1 MEEKRE
7 QGETRTIDTRDN
19 IKVVTDN
26 KLITAPGLAKLSL
39 KARKLLYLIMAQCRQ
54 TDKKFYLYEISPPAL
69 ADKLGV
75 DRTGV
80 YRLAD
85 ELTGELMGRYIEVKQ
100 TDAKRFK
107 KYAVFSMCEYDDRS
121 LLRFKLNQDM
131 AEFLLG
137 LQKSF
142 TQAFLSDFL
151 KMRSAHSMA
160 VWHLMQ
166 REMNGRKPGTDRI
179 TFYLSLDEL
188 REVTGTQD
196 KLKQLSQF
204 KARVLD
210 KAIQDIKDNCGV
222 EIEYMNRR
230 RGRSVQGF
238 YFTARGMF
246 DLTGFQ
252 PDEETAA
259 RIRMKLLGMKLKFG
273 SATPEEYDELQG
285 LLLKYNQ
292 MSIFDFEPK
301 NDE

>member
-1 MEEKRE
+1 MSEKSKE
-7 QGETRTIDTRDN
+7 SRTLDTRDE

-26 KLITAPGLAKLSL
+26 KLITAAGLDKLSL
-39 KARKLLYLIMAQCRQ
+39 KARKLLYLVMAQCRQ
-54 TDKKFYLYEISPPAL
+54 TDKKFYLYEITPSEL
-69 ADKLGV
+69 AEKLNVG
-75 DRTGV
+75 RNHV
-80 YRLAD
+80 YELAD

-107 KYAVFSMCEYDDRS
+107 KYTVFSMCEYDDES
-121 LLRFKLNQDM
+121 ILRFKLNPDM
-131 AEFLLG
+131 TEFLLG

-151 KMRSAHSMA
+151 KMRSTHSMA

-179 TFYLSLDEL
+179 TFYLSLEEL
-188 REVTGTQD
+188 RTVTGTQD
-196 KLKQLSQF
+196 KLKKLSQF
-204 KARVLD
+204 KAKVLNL
-210 KAIQDIKDNCGV
+210 AIRDIKDTCGI
-222 EIEYMNRR
+222 EIAYEDQR
-230 RGRSVQGF
+230 RGRAVRGF
-238 YFTARGMF
+238 YFTARGPL
-246 DLTGFQ
+246 DLTGYQ
-252 PDEETAA
+252 PSQETLA
-259 RIRMKLLGMKLKFG
+259 RIRMHDIGMKVKFG